1 MLIKLPNDKLG
12 FYKVKDKKFYGKLEA
27 ILYANETVSDV
38 NWNFNKE
45 VLDSYNWKIEPE
57 KDILELY
64 KNRAKQIRDEY
75 DYVVVLAS
83 GGSDSTNVVYSF
95 LKNGIHIDEIVF
107 AAPLSGLSNWNW
119 NDKVVDASNTISET
133 KFAQLPFADEIKRN
147 YPKVKVTVNDY
158 FNQMLEYKTDDWMLS
173 GGYFIHPTGCRYSF
187 DKLHHIKNLAE
198 SGKKIARVFGLD
210 KPTLVRGPNGNI
222 FNVIQDGVCQ
232 VASHIATQEQHQN
245 IETVLFYF
253 TPDLPELM
261 IKQCHI
267 LAKWLHDPANSFAR
281 ETMADSRA
289 DWKWNLSEYRF
300 SLHHRASVD
309 CIYPMLKG
317 RDVFQAYKSYLN
329 FTRINFDHWFYE
341 LHGSSRLR
349 QMIDSDFQALLKK
362 INKKYLNELN
372 NAFFRNTQTY
382 MIGHESQF
390 MKEGTHI
397 PDVYEMDER
406 LL

>member
-187 DKLHHIKNLAE
+187 
-198 SGKKIARVFGLD
+198 
-210 KPTLVRGPNGNI
+210 
-222 FNVIQDGVCQ
+222 
-232 VASHIATQEQHQN
+232 
-245 IETVLFYF
+245 
-253 TPDLPELM
+253 
-261 IKQCHI
+261 
-267 LAKWLHDPANSFAR
+267 
-281 ETMADSRA
+281 
-289 DWKWNLSEYRF
+289 
-300 SLHHRASVD
+300 
-309 CIYPMLKG
+309 
-317 RDVFQAYKSYLN
+317 
-329 FTRINFDHWFYE
+329 
-341 LHGSSRLR
+341 
-349 QMIDSDFQALLKK
+349 
-362 INKKYLNELN
+362 
-372 NAFFRNTQTY
+372 
-382 MIGHESQF
+382 
-390 MKEGTHI
+390 
-397 PDVYEMDER
+397 
-406 LL
+406 